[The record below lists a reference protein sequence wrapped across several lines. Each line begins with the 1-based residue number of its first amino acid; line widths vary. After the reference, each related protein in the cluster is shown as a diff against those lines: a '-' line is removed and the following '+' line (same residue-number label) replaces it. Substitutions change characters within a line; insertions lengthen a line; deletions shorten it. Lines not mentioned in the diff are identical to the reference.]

1 MAARPLALDARVD
14 ILRTV
19 IQRALPPRS
28 VTRVLTPPHTQN
40 SVHLR
45 TLFSRPS
52 RSALFGPLCSARSS
66 RCALLGALFSVR
78 SSRCALLGALF
89 SVRSSRC
96 ALLGALFSVRS
107 SRCALLG

>member
-40 SVHLR
+40 SVHVLS
-45 TLFSRPS
+45 LFWRPS
-52 RSALFGPLCSARSS
+52 RSALFGPTFAVRPFRCALFGALFSVRPFRCALLGPLFSARSS
-66 RCALLGALFSVR
+66 RPALLGALFS
-78 SSRCALLGALF
+78 
-89 SVRSSRC
+89 
-96 ALLGALFSVRS
+96 
-107 SRCALLG
+107 